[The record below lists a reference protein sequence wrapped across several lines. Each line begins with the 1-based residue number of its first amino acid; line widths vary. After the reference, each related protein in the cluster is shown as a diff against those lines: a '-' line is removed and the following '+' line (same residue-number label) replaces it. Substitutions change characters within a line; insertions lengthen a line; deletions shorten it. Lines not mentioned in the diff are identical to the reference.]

1 MQPTRPCDYSTRK
14 KKGTV
19 EKEKHTSPAIP
30 SVFFFHFSFFP
41 NGVRWT
47 CLALGSDRLDIGLNS
62 GLYLCKGRLYCRD
75 FCDDRVSDFC
85 WC

>member
-30 SVFFFHFSFFP
+30 SVFFFFSFFIFSK
-41 NGVRWT
+41 W
-47 CLALGSDRLDIGLNS
+47 SKMDMFS
-62 GLYLCKGRLYCRD
+62 SWK
-75 FCDDRVSDFC
+75 
-85 WC
+85 